1 MAKEAGSKGE
11 IYEGSVRDRLNS
23 LFLASG
29 GNVSKAV
36 EHRYA
41 ILNILQHGTAEQ
53 LTQYFA
59 SDAFEMAPAIRQHEM
74 RYAAMTAV
82 FGILSNDVERKEQ
95 LLAALRTDVPSESMG
110 SVFVSKQKYLGD
122 NSTLAAQLADSTGVS
137 EDVLTVL
144 VRILEETSDASID
157 SRGRQKTVSRALEQT
172 VYGGLSTM
180 DALLSSMFSCI
191 ERDMIYIDRFFMSR
205 TTEERQKIV
214 HDCMTVSLHR
224 VQAVAGMRHDLSTK
238 LLNTDT
244 RHAEEWVLKTRSDGQ
259 VVVTTEPLETYLSP
273 HVSSPVYNHLV
284 KRHREGHSH
293 VRHTQGCP
301 VMILPLFL
309 EAGRA
314 MIERY
319 SHSVK

>member
-82 FGILSNDVERKEQ
+82 FGILSSDVERKEQ

-224 VQAVAGMRHDLSTK
+224 VQAVAGMRHDLSLK
-238 LLNTDT
+238 LLNTDRSHT
-244 RHAEEWVLKTRSDGQ
+244 KEWVLKTRSDGQ

-293 VRHTQGCP
+293 LRHTQGCP